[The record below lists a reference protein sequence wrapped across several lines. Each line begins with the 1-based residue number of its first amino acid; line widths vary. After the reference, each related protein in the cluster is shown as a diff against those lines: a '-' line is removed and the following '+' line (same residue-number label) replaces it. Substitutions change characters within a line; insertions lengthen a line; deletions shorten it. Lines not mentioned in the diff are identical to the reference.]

1 MALTG
6 KAAPALTDIQHAAL
20 RLYNDIGKSLGLL
33 EVTPAMLAT
42 KCNLVQ
48 NDADAQTVIS
58 TLSQLDECSDA
69 LEGLAERIDGYV
81 DGLMSLM
88 HVPDLDSEDDDDA
101 DEESAGAGQAQPA
114 PYGLYSRSGN
124 GLRRKEGRE
133 INATNRQRLQTIH
146 DMVAAMHPDACKGV
160 SGDGT
165 AHQGSG
171 TTVEEAQAEARQ
183 MGEGPDYS
191 MLASAELSNAIK
203 AAIQQTFAG
212 VSAQDIITANVTKA
226 VDSAMREARAK
237 LAGLQNEVRATLEA
251 VGKLKD
257 MPLGRPTGFSRT
269 VTPVSSMAIDN
280 IASVEEL
287 LSISSETKQYS
298 REELAALTQV
308 ITKQVPTMGG
318 MMPARYRRWPVGV
331 GKGQRPP
338 LTAEQRTNMRMDDWE
353 AYEQATGVVDVP
365 FIDDPFTE

>member
-69 LEGLAERIDGYV
+69 LEMLSGRIDGYV
-81 DGLMSLM
+81 DGLMTLM
-88 HVPDLDSEDDDDA
+88 HVPDLDADSDD
-101 DEESAGAGQAQPA
+101 DEESAGQAQAA
-114 PYGLYSRSGN
+114 PYGLYSMDAN
-124 GLRRKEGRE
+124 GVKRKEGRE
-133 INATNRQRLQTIH
+133 INATNRQRLQSIH

-165 AHQGSG
+165 AHQGNG

-226 VDSAMREARAK
+226 VDSAMGEARTK

-257 MPLGRPTGFSRT
+257 MPLGRPTTFSRT

-280 IASVEEL
+280 IASFEEL
-287 LSISSETKQYS
+287 LQTGGETKQYS
-298 REELAALTQV
+298 REELAALTQL
-308 ITKQVPTMGG
+308 ITKQVPTMSG